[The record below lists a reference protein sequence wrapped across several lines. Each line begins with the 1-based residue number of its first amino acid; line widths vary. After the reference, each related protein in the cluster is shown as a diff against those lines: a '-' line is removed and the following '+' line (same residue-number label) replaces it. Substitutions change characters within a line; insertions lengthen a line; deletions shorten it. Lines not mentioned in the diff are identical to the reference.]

1 MIQTAARLAHVSE
14 YYFAQKLRAIA
25 QMQADGKSV
34 INLGIGSPDL
44 PPAPAVEAA
53 LTTALA
59 HPQAHAYQ
67 SYTGIPDL
75 RKAWAEWYM
84 RWYGVTLDPN
94 TQILPLMGSK
104 EGILHLA
111 MSFLEAG
118 DVALLPNPG
127 YPTYRA
133 ATVLAGATPLY
144 YELDARNHW
153 LPDLKAL
160 ATQDLSRVKIMWV
173 NYPHMPTGAR
183 ASAAFFQDLVDFGRE
198 NRILIVNDNP
208 YSFILN
214 DTHMSILAAEGAS
227 EWALE
232 FNSLSKSHNMA
243 GWRMGMVAGH
253 PAYLQAILRF
263 KSNMDSGQFYPLQ
276 KAAVAALQLPET
288 WYEGLNAQYKARQQR
303 VFALLDVLG
312 CQYQRDQQGLFVWA
326 KIPDTYPD
334 GYALSDDLL
343 EKAHVFVTPG
353 GIFGSAGADY
363 VRIALCSE
371 CTIFDEA
378 TQRIQSFLNAI
389 KV

>member
-1 MIQTAARLAHVSE
+1 
-14 YYFAQKLRAIA
+14 
-25 QMQADGKSV
+25 
-34 INLGIGSPDL
+34 
-44 PPAPAVEAA
+44 
-53 LTTALA
+53 
-59 HPQAHAYQ
+59 
-67 SYTGIPDL
+67 
-75 RKAWAEWYM
+75 
-84 RWYGVTLDPN
+84 
-94 TQILPLMGSK
+94 
-104 EGILHLA
+104 
-111 MSFLEAG
+111 
-118 DVALLPNPG
+118 
-127 YPTYRA
+127 
-133 ATVLAGATPLY
+133 
-144 YELDARNHW
+144 
-153 LPDLKAL
+153 
-160 ATQDLSRVKIMWV
+160 
-173 NYPHMPTGAR
+173 
-183 ASAAFFQDLVDFGRE
+183 LVDFGRE

-214 DTHMSILAAEGAS
+214 DAPISILAAAGAE

-232 FNSLSKSHNMA
+232 LNSLSKSHNMA

-253 PAYLQAILRF
+253 PTYLQAILRF

-276 KAAVAALQLPET
+276 KAAVAALQLPDT
-288 WYEGLNAQYKARQQR
+288 WYKNLNAQYKARQQR

>member
-44 PPAPAVEAA
+44 PPAAAVETA
-53 LTTALA
+53 LKTALA

-75 RKAWAEWYM
+75 RKAWADWYV

-127 YPTYRA
+127 YPTCRA

-144 YELDARNHW
+144 YDLDARNHW
-153 LPDLKAL
+153 LPDLKTL

-183 ASAAFFQDLVDFGRE
+183 ATAAFSVLLVQIMFE
-198 NRILIVNDNP
+198 LP
-208 YSFILN
+208 Y
-214 DTHMSILAAEGAS
+214 A
-227 EWALE
+227 
-232 FNSLSKSHNMA
+232 
-243 GWRMGMVAGH
+243 R
-253 PAYLQAILRF
+253 
-263 KSNMDSGQFYPLQ
+263 
-276 KAAVAALQLPET
+276 
-288 WYEGLNAQYKARQQR
+288 NAQYWTK
-303 VFALLDVLG
+303 
-312 CQYQRDQQGLFVWA
+312 
-326 KIPDTYPD
+326 PN
-334 GYALSDDLL
+334 
-343 EKAHVFVTPG
+343 
-353 GIFGSAGADY
+353 
-363 VRIALCSE
+363 
-371 CTIFDEA
+371 
-378 TQRIQSFLNAI
+378 NAFNHF
-389 KV
+389 